1 MPLHLIA
8 AFRAFHVLAG
18 ALWVGGAFINVMFVV
33 PAVQGAG
40 PAGGAV
46 MRQLVQVRRMPQI
59 INAIMG
65 INVLSGLALYAW
77 ASSGF
82 QPSWITS
89 PSGATFTL
97 GAALALASVVYSL
110 VFVKPAL
117 DRIGKLG
124 AAIGAGPPTPAQG
137 SEMAAL
143 QARLR
148 RIGMVGIW
156 LLLLATVAMAVARYV

>member
-8 AFRAFHVLAG
+8 ALRAFHILAG
-18 ALWVGGAFINVMFVV
+18 ALWVGGAFINVMFLV
-33 PAVQGAG
+33 PAVRGAG

-77 ASSGF
+77 ASGGF
-82 QPSWITS
+82 KPAWIAM

-97 GAALALASVVYSL
+97 GAAFALASVAYSL
-110 VFVKPAL
+110 VFLRPVIE
-117 DRIGKLG
+117 RIGKVG
-124 AAIGAGPPTPAQG
+124 AAIGAGPPTPEQA
-137 SEMAAL
+137 SEMTAL
-143 QARLR
+143 QGRLG